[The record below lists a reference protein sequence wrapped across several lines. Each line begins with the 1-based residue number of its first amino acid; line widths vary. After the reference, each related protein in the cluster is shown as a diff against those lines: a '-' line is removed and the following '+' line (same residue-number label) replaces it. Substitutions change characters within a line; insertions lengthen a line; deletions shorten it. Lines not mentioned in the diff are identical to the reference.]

1 MDLFFI
7 ITMYRYLWCIVT
19 NKRMEKKSLFENI
32 SELKENLMLYLETKL
47 SWYGITGFEK
57 AVKAL
62 TVLASNGFVLLV
74 MWISLIFVSAAAAI
88 YIGRLLESTELGLL
102 IIGGFYF
109 LLGIIFF
116 TWRKQIFSRIVI
128 RILVNVFFQD
138 DDDHNNSKAQK

>member
-1 MDLFFI
+1 
-7 ITMYRYLWCIVT
+7 
-19 NKRMEKKSLFENI
+19 MEKKSLFENI